1 MALPFVDKK
10 NKERNTLFDFCWWT
24 LCDQMSYSNSESGSR
39 HYVLLL
45 FAFRWFPVCFVK
57 VIFGF
62 DIVERN
68 NIVYVNVND
77 ANL

>member
-1 MALPFVDKK
+1 
-10 NKERNTLFDFCWWT
+10 
-24 LCDQMSYSNSESGSR
+24 MSYSNSEFGSR
-39 HYVLLL
+39 HYALLL
-45 FAFRWFPVCFVK
+45 FAFCWFPVCFVK
-57 VIFGF
+57 VIFWF